1 MHGGVDNPPRSPRH
15 GVTSCRRTRC
25 GRIRTLV
32 TEAPA
37 GRIEQ
42 CSNGHLLCSEAEDGD
57 GTSCASR
64 VRAVRGPKCPVC
76 RRSLPSTAIRALST
90 EQSIAILPARCC
102 HCSSSMARGSLRTH
116 QAACPRAPVV
126 CAARDDGGCRW
137 TGPREEQDTHE
148 AMCIYGKV
156 EAPWTRMQVQVL
168 ARLMTASLSFTN
180 INLLPLLMLGPCK
193 IDSINVYTRYVF

>member
-1 MHGGVDNPPRSPRH
+1 M
-15 GVTSCRRTRC
+15 
-25 GRIRTLV
+25 RTLV

-42 CSNGHLLCSEAEDGD
+42 CSNGHLLCSEEEGG

-76 RRSLPSTAIRALST
+76 RRSLPSTSIRALSA
-90 EQSIAILPARCC
+90 EQSIAIFPAKCH

-116 QAACPRAPVV
+116 EAACPGAPVV
-126 CAARDDGGCRW
+126 CAAKDDGGCRW

-148 AMCIYGKV
+148 ATCIYGKV
-156 EAPWTRMQVQVL
+156 EAPWTRTQVQSF
-168 ARLMTASLSFTN
+168 ARLMTASPSFN
-180 INLLPLLMLGPCK
+180 DNNLFPC
-193 IDSINVYTRYVF
+193 